1 MEVKK
6 LQFYG
11 VYVRV
16 STDRDEQVSSVE
28 NQIDICRNWLER
40 NGFKWDEKRVF
51 KDEGISGTL
60 FVDRPSIQLLLQKAK
75 AKEINMVVFKSI
87 SRLAR
92 DLKDSLEIREVF
104 LAHNVRI
111 ISVEEGYD
119 SVKVGKNDMAFELW
133 SLFSAQY
140 SRTLSSSITA
150 ALAVKVRRGEHI
162 GKVPFGY
169 NRENQKLVIHDEEA
183 EVVRKIYSWYN
194 VIGWGYKK
202 RLQMN

>member
-1 MEVKK
+1 M
-6 LQFYG
+6 
-11 VYVRV
+11 
-16 STDRDEQVSSVE
+16 
-28 NQIDICRNWLER
+28 
-40 NGFKWDEKRVF
+40 
-51 KDEGISGTL
+51 
-60 FVDRPSIQLLLQKAK
+60 
-75 AKEINMVVFKSI
+75 
-87 SRLAR
+87 
-92 DLKDSLEIREVF
+92 KDSLEIREVL

-119 SVKVGKNDMAFELW
+119 SVKAGKNDMAFELW

-183 EVVRKIYSWYN
+183 EIVQKIYSWYTD
-194 VIGWGYKK
+194 GWGYKK
-202 RLQMN
+202 ITNELNRLGVKSKTKKNWQMTSVQRILRNQSIKALLF